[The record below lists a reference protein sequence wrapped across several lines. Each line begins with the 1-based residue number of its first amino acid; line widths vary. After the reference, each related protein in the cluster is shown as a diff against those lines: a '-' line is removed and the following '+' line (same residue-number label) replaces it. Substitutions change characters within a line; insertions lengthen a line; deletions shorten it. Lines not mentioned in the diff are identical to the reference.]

1 MHILPMC
8 DFVGCMVL
16 ILSHVF
22 VVILYSQLVLVNC
35 VLQMQMNVLK
45 VLTAVITLQLATTLK
60 GITPA
65 LAILVTQAMVFHVLV
80 SAVFSNHNI
89 SVHNIPLYS

>member
-8 DFVGCMVL
+8 DCVGYMVL
-16 ILSHVF
+16 ISSH
-22 VVILYSQLVLVNC
+22 VILYLQLVLVNC

-45 VLTAVITLQLATTLK
+45 ALTAVIMLQLATTLK

-65 LAILVTQAMVFHVLV
+65 LAILVT
-80 SAVFSNHNI
+80 
-89 SVHNIPLYS
+89 

>member
-8 DFVGCMVL
+8 DCVGCTVL
-16 ILSHVF
+16 ISSH
-22 VVILYSQLVLVNC
+22 VILYLQLVLVNC

-45 VLTAVITLQLATTLK
+45 ALTAVITLQLATTLK

>member
-1 MHILPMC
+1 
-8 DFVGCMVL
+8 
-16 ILSHVF
+16 
-22 VVILYSQLVLVNC
+22 
-35 VLQMQMNVLK
+35 MQMNVLK
-45 VLTAVITLQLATTLK
+45 ALIAVITLQLATTLK

-89 SVHNIPLYS
+89 SVHNIPLNFHFK